1 MEVIILGSGTTTP
14 LGYRAS
20 PSLFLKIE
28 RNFILFD
35 IGPGALRQLT
45 LAGVNHERIGHL
57 FVTHFHPDHTADL
70 VHFLFATR
78 NPSVLERRRPF
89 TITGPRGLKDLIS
102 GLQTVYREWL
112 RIPLEIMGIEELD
125 SVMGRERDYK
135 DFKVSYCSTTHT
147 AESLAYRVEDGRG
160 KSIVYSGDTGFCDE
174 IVELAG
180 SASLLILESSFPAGR
195 EMDGHLTP
203 LEAGRIAASAGVDR
217 LLLTHF
223 YPECLASDIAAQC
236 RKSYGGE
243 LTLASDLLHVHI

>member
-1 MEVIILGSGTTTP
+1 MEVIILGSGTAIP

-20 PSLFLKIE
+20 PSLLLQIE
-28 RNFILFD
+28 GKSILFD

-45 LAGVNHERIGHL
+45 GAGVNHERIGPI

-70 VHFLFATR
+70 VHLLFATR
-78 NPSVLERRRPF
+78 NPSILERRRPF
-89 TITGPRGLKDLIS
+89 TITGPRGLKGFIA
-102 GLQTVYREWL
+102 GLQTAYGEWL
-112 RIPLEIMGIEELD
+112 RLPPEIMKIEELD
-125 SVMGRERDYK
+125 TGMRSERDYE

-160 KSIVYSGDTGFCDE
+160 KSMVYSGDTGFCDE
-174 IVELAG
+174 IVDLAG
-180 SASLLILESSFPAGR
+180 NASLLILESSFPEGR
-195 EMDGHLTP
+195 DMEGHLTP
-203 LEAGRIAASAGVDR
+203 LEAGRIAALARVDR

-223 YPECLASDIAAQC
+223 YPECLAADITAQC